1 MRSIKVSGMTQIRLD
16 VAKQTSWKS
25 LGCAPSMR
33 EVCIRCEESGTYISE
48 SKIGYLEN
56 NEWVIG

>member
-1 MRSIKVSGMTQIRLD
+1 MPITKEDMLKHMRSSKVRGMTQRRID

-33 EVCIRCEESGTYISE
+33 EVCKKCEESGT
-48 SKIGYLEN
+48 
-56 NEWVIG
+56 

>member
-1 MRSIKVSGMTQIRLD
+1 MPRSKKDMLNLMRSSKLSGMTQIRLD

-33 EVCIRCEESGTYISE
+33 EVRKRCEGSGT
-48 SKIGYLEN
+48 
-56 NEWVIG
+56 